1 MSAYA
6 ELAEHFGKIG
16 RLGDAV
22 GVLYWDMATMM
33 PAGGAEAR
41 SEQIATLRVIHHEL
55 QTDPKLAAL
64 FEQAD
69 GESLDAWQKAN
80 VEEMRRQYTHA
91 TAVPSDLVSRLS
103 RKGAQTEMVWRSARA
118 DNDFGRLAPHLA
130 ETVELVRETAR
141 IKSEALGVS
150 PYDALLD
157 QYEPG
162 GSSRKIDAIFDDL
175 AGFLPE
181 FLEAV
186 LAHQAAQP
194 EAVMPTGDFS
204 VERQEKVA
212 RELMATLGFDFEH
225 GRLDTS
231 HHPFCGGVPDD
242 VRLTTYYDP
251 SGFIK
256 GMMGV
261 MHETGHALYER
272 GLPVE
277 WRYQPVGAAR
287 GMSVHE
293 SQSLLVEMQA
303 CRSRAFATYVAP
315 IYKDAFAGTGDA
327 WEVDNLYRVMTR
339 VERSL
344 IRVDADE
351 VTYPAHVILRYRL
364 EKAMLSGDLQVAD
377 LPGAWREGM
386 KELLGI
392 EPEDDRDGCMQD
404 IHWMD
409 GTIGYFPT
417 YTLGAMTAAQLFAA
431 ADRELGDVEA
441 QLERGEFGGLM
452 GWMGEKIHAKGSL
465 LSTDALLTEATG
477 ETLNARYFK
486 DHLRRRY
493 LPEG

>member
-6 ELAEHFGKIG
+6 ELEEHFGKIG

-55 QTDPKLAAL
+55 QTDPKLAGL
-64 FEQAD
+64 FEQVD

-91 TAVPSDLVSRLS
+91 TAVPSALVSRLS

-118 DNDFGRLAPHLA
+118 DNDFARLAPHLA

-141 IKSEALGVS
+141 IKAEALGVT

-162 GSSRKIDAIFDDL
+162 GSSAKIDAIFDDL

-194 EAVMPTGDFS
+194 EAVMPAGDFS

-212 RELMATLGFDFEH
+212 RQLMATLGFDFEH

-251 SGFIK
+251 KGFIK

-261 MHETGHALYER
+261 LHETGHALYER
-272 GLPVE
+272 GLPAK

-315 IYKDAFAGTGDA
+315 IYKDAFAGTGEA

-339 VERSL
+339 VQRSL

-364 EKAMLSGDLQVAD
+364 EKAMLSGDLKVAD

>member
-64 FEQAD
+64 FEQVG

-118 DNDFGRLAPHLA
+118 DNDFARLAPHLA

-141 IKSEALGVS
+141 IKAEALGVT

-162 GSSRKIDAIFDDL
+162 GSSAKIDAIFDDL

-204 VERQEKVA
+204 VARQEKVA

-251 SGFIK
+251 KGFIK

-261 MHETGHALYER
+261 LHETGHALYER
-272 GLPVE
+272 GLPAE

-303 CRSRAFATYVAP
+303 CRSKAFATYVAP
-315 IYKDAFAGTGDA
+315 IYKDAFAGSGDA
-327 WEVDNLYRVMTR
+327 WEVENLYRVMTR

-392 EPEDDRDGCMQD
+392 EPPDDRDGCMQD